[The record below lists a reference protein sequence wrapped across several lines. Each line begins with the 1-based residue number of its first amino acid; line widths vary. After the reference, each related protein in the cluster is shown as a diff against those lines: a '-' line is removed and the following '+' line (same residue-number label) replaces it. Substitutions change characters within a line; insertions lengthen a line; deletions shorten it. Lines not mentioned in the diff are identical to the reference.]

1 MTMEE
6 RPQRPAAEKPAP
18 TRQERSGG
26 FGALFRLAPG
36 REPTAAQAAISIVL
50 AAALAVAFFWASL
63 SRIAYRPDFSFLA
76 QFDIRIVDGF
86 LLTIGVS
93 AASLALSLAIGV
105 LAAAGESARTLVVR
119 YLSRGYV
126 VFIRG
131 TPLIMQIY
139 LFFYLVGT
147 AWGVENRFWA
157 GVIILSVFEGA
168 YIAEII
174 RGSYASLEHMQ
185 LEAAKAVGFSKLQT
199 LRYVVVPQMTA
210 RTLPALAGQFASII
224 KDSSLLSMI
233 SVVELT
239 QTMREISAV
248 NLKLVECYLFL
259 GILYLALTIPV
270 AVASKLLE
278 RRFRYEA

>member
-1 MTMEE
+1 MKVM
-6 RPQRPAAEKPAP
+6 P
-18 TRQERSGG
+18 SLLH
-26 FGALFRLAPG
+26 LFRLGEGEKPS
-36 REPTAAQAAISIVL
+36 PLQAAIGIVF
-50 AAALAVAFFWASL
+50 AAAIAVGFFWASL
-63 SRIAYRPDFSFLA
+63 SRVAYRPDFAFLA
-76 QFDIRIVDGF
+76 DFDIRITDGF
-86 LLTIGVS
+86 LLTLGVS
-93 AASLALSLAIGV
+93 AASLVLSLAIGI
-105 LAAAGESARTLVVR
+105 LAAAGETSRTLLLR
-119 YLSRGYV
+119 DLSRGYV
-126 VFIRG
+126 IFIRG

-174 RGSYASLEHMQ
+174 RGSYASLERMQ

>member
-1 MTMEE
+1 M
-6 RPQRPAAEKPAP
+6 
-18 TRQERSGG
+18 S
-26 FGALFRLAPG
+26 LFRVHAGQKPSALQ
-36 REPTAAQAAISIVL
+36 TAVGIVL
-50 AAALAVAFFWASL
+50 AAALAVAFFWRSL
-63 SRIAYRPDFSFLA
+63 SQIAYRPDFSFLA
-76 QFDIRIVDGF
+76 DFNIRIVDGF
-86 LLTIGVS
+86 VLTVGVS
-93 AASLALSLAIGV
+93 AASLVLSLAIGI
-105 LAAAGESARTLVVR
+105 LAAAGENARTLVLR

-126 VFIRG
+126 IFIRG

-147 AWGVENRFWA
+147 AWGIENRFWA
-157 GVIILSVFEGA
+157 GVIILSIFEGA

-174 RGSYASLEHMQ
+174 RGSYASLEKMQ

-199 LRYVVVPQMTA
+199 LRYVVIPQMTA

-259 GILYLALTIPV
+259 GVLYLILTIPV
-270 AVASKLLE
+270 AVVSKCLE
-278 RRFRYEA
+278 RRFAYEA